1 MAVKQDWLGLF
12 DLGPLSEL
20 GLEPWLK
27 EVTHRIAELFE
38 ASGVSL
44 FVEAGPGLYRLRA
57 KSGAESKVPDDAQFY
72 LGEGLAGAALLTGE
86 PRLVDTS
93 AESSGPPSSM
103 IVPLIAPD
111 GVPVGVLN
119 LSRRRNKR
127 KFGSQDLRLAN
138 SIGSFVAL
146 AITNAR
152 TFDKLQAALDRQA
165 EDARTTRLA
174 EIGQM
179 AASVAHE
186 FRNPLTGIRGAAQMI
201 REKPSSAPDFIGMI
215 EEEALKLEALCE
227 DFLELA
233 RPITIRL
240 VPSKLGDIART
251 VAASWQP
258 AYSEKRVSLA
268 VKSRED
274 EPLLRID
281 PRRIEQA
288 LHNLVRNALE
298 STEPGG
304 SVTISVFGGG
314 LVVEDNGQGMDE
326 SVLERLF
333 IPFFT
338 TKSYGSGLGLCNVR
352 RIVEAHDGEIEVVSR
367 PGEGTRFELFL
378 DRRAS

>member
-1 MAVKQDWLGLF
+1 MPAKLDWLGLF
-12 DLGPLSEL
+12 DLGSLGEL
-20 GLEPWLK
+20 GLESWLK
-27 EVTHRIAELFE
+27 DVTHRIAELFE

-57 KSGAESKVPDDAQFY
+57 KSGAESTVPDDAQFY

-86 PRLVDTS
+86 PRMVDTAS
-93 AESSGPPSSM
+93 ESKGPPSSM

-119 LSRRRNKR
+119 LSRTKSRR
-127 KFGSQDLRLAN
+127 KFGNQDLKLA
-138 SIGSFVAL
+138 STIGSFVGL
-146 AITNAR
+146 AIANAQTVDR
-152 TFDKLQAALDRQA
+152 LQAALGRQA
-165 EDARTTRLA
+165 EDARTARLA

-201 REKPSSAPDFIGMI
+201 REKPSSAPEFIGMI

-233 RPITIRL
+233 RPINIRL
-240 VPSKLGDIART
+240 VPSRLGDIARS
-251 VAASWQP
+251 VASSWRP
-258 AYSEKRVSLA
+258 AFDEKEVSLA
-268 VKSRED
+268 VQARDD
-274 EPLLRID
+274 EPVLRVD
-281 PRRIEQA
+281 PRRIEQV

-298 STEPGG
+298 STDPGG

-314 LVVEDNGQGMDE
+314 LVVEDTGQGMDE
-326 SVLERLF
+326 NVLERLF